1 MEYIHK
7 RGFKI
12 INNKLQNAYDVE
24 VKKNNK
30 GYNIT
35 GFNNDKI
42 IKKSVRYMPPKKN
55 TKKRKTKKY
64 KK

>member
-12 INNKLQNAYDVE
+12 INNKLQNAYNVE
-24 VKKNNK
+24 VKKTNK

-42 IKKSVRYMPPKKN
+42 IKKSVRYVSKKN

>member
-12 INNKLQNAYDVE
+12 INNKLQNAYDIE
-24 VKKNNK
+24 VKRNNK

-42 IKKSVRYMPPKKN
+42 IKKSVRYVAKKN